1 MFGLTPK
8 ELNFLKQ
15 LSTPEKIQDYLDRL
29 PINHEKQGDTCRS
42 PRWVMREK
50 KAHCIEG
57 ALLAATALWLQGQE
71 PLLMD
76 LRTTRDDMD
85 HVVALFKQKEY
96 WGAISKTN
104 HAVLRY
110 RDPIYRTPRE
120 LALSYFHEYFLPK
133 TGEKTLRTYSRPF
146 SLKRFGTGW
155 ITSEDNLWDIPVA
168 LDDSPH
174 FPLVPKGLTRSL
186 RKASPLER
194 KAAGIAEWL
203 KKDRRT

>member
-8 ELNFLKQ
+8 ELTFLKR
-15 LSTPEKIQDYLDRL
+15 LSSPEKIQDYLDSL
-29 PINHEKQGDTCRS
+29 AINHEKQGDTCRS
-42 PRWVMREK
+42 PRLVMREK

-85 HVVALFKQKEY
+85 HVVALFKKKGY

-110 RDPIYRTPRE
+110 RDPLYRTPRE

-133 TGEKTLRTYSRPF
+133 TGEKTLRHYSRPF
-146 SLKRFGTGW
+146 SLKRFGIDW
-155 ITSEDNLWDIPVA
+155 IVSEENLWNIPVA

-174 FPLVPKGLTRSL
+174 YPLIAKGLTRSL
-186 RKASPLER
+186 RKASFLER
-194 KAAGIAEWL
+194 KASGIAEWP
-203 KKDRRT
+203 KKDSRT